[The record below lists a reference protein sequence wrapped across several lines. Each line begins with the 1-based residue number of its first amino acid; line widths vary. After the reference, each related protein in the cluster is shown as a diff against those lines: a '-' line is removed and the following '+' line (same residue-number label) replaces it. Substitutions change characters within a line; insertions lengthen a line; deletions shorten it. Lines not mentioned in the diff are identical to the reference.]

1 MSFIDVRATSP
12 GKIHFPAYRTTTAFP
27 PLSSIF
33 PKGSYRTSSRPL
45 CGMTFLLFF
54 RTYLV
59 SSPTIAY
66 YYTQLI
72 GDAKNLPTL
81 LAAANFTGIAVV
93 GMYHTKLKHFL
104 D

>member
-1 MSFIDVRATSP
+1 MIS
-12 GKIHFPAYRTTTAFP
+12 
-27 PLSSIF
+27 
-33 PKGSYRTSSRPL
+33 
-45 CGMTFLLFF
+45 LLFF

-59 SSPTIAY
+59 SSPIIAY

-81 LAAANFTGIAVV
+81 LAAANFTGIAVI
-93 GMYHTKLKHFL
+93 GTHRTKLKHFL